1 MANLLNVKLQEI
13 HEGKRD
19 YLRYKGRDGRYHFLD
34 TKEMPDSDT
43 NSVTYGQLVEMR
55 QAALLEPGMLYR
67 ITDYA
72 TTTVQENTRSA
83 GNQFDIVVMALD
95 SKTLAERAWAMPHDG
110 DEYFKNSKL
119 EAWQLWYSLDNDT
132 DRFAWADPEN
142 GKGVIY
148 RMIDEWGNDCPYDF
162 KNMQFKRWAITALT
176 TGSEDMKAALIYDAD
191 DNPFCFGAKDV
202 YNGDAISGATFST
215 EISEFYFTFNA
226 VDEGVNKDYSLG
238 DWGVDDENGKAGAYL
253 NVISPFYRD
262 VNGEIG
268 SAPIVLNNVVFINAF
283 DGDYW
288 YNCSLNKFGGNC
300 QTLTFGSSCWQNTF
314 GNNCGRNTFG
324 NNNYDNTFGNNC
336 NFNTFGNNCQSN
348 TFGNSCGSNTFGNG
362 CYNNTFGNNCYNNTF
377 GNDCYNNTFGN
388 YFQSNTFGNNCGR
401 NTFGNDCTSNTFGN
415 ECYGN
420 TFGNNV
426 IWMKFL
432 KDYTRYVIVENGNN
446 FITLTSNK
454 TTSSSA
460 YLQNVMFALGANN
473 VDQESGRR
481 VISHNSVNDTFKT
494 TYQSEDSTTVNVE
507 DI

>member
-19 YLRYKGRDGRYHFLD
+19 YLRYKGRDGKYHFLD
-34 TKEMPDSDT
+34 TKGMPDSDT

-55 QAALLEPGMLYR
+55 HAALLEPGMLYR

-83 GNQFDIVVMALD
+83 GHQFDVVVMALD
-95 SKTLAERAWAMPHDG
+95 SKTLAERAWAMPHEG
-110 DEYFKNSKL
+110 DEYFKDSNL
-119 EAWQLWYSLDNDT
+119 EAWQLWYCLDNDVR
-132 DRFAWADPEN
+132 RFMWADAGGFKIEDNDTAFRRAPSNDSGDFYGWTDGETLLFTN
-142 GKGVIY
+142 TLLPIVGTQTYDDQFFPASKVNEVVPGGKGVIY

-268 SAPIVLNNVVFINAF
+268 SAPIALNNVVFINAF

-288 YNCSLNKFGGNC
+288 YSCSLNKFGGNC

-324 NNNYDNTFGNNC
+324 NDCTY
-336 NFNTFGNNCQSN
+336 N
-348 TFGNSCGSNTFGNG
+348 TFGNSCGS
-362 CYNNTFGNNCYNNTF
+362 
-377 GNDCYNNTFGN
+377 
-388 YFQSNTFGNNCGR
+388 
-401 NTFGNDCTSNTFGN
+401 
-415 ECYGN
+415 N

-432 KDYTRYVIVENGNN
+432 KDYTRYVIVEDGNN

-454 TTSSSA
+454 TTSSSS